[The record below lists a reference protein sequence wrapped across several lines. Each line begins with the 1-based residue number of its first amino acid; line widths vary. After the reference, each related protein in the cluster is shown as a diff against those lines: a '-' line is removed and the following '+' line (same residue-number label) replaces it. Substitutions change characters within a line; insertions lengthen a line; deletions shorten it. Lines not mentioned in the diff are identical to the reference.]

1 MIDTL
6 EEVSLADRALV
17 FGIGGGGDVVGAIPS
32 ARLLQQ
38 FGLEVVLGGVAWQP
52 VPRDVRP
59 GPRSLDELTDVDVL
73 GSHVGVASGT
83 TETVDGVA
91 MAEGDVAAL
100 VDEPVLVL
108 DITDGPHALVDSLK
122 EVLDELEID
131 LVVGVDAG
139 GDVLARGTEP
149 GVRSPLTDATGLVVL
164 EAIARPSLVG
174 VIGYGSDG
182 ELTHDE
188 LDEALAEVA
197 ARDGLIGAW
206 GLTPRV
212 RDELEGILESVETE
226 ASRLPVLA
234 VRGHFGTHDIRDG
247 RRTAAIGPASTVTFY
262 LDPEVLADRSLIV
275 EVVRSVTNLEQAASR
290 LHREGDHTE
299 LEAERRR
306 LEET

>member
-108 DITDGPHALVDSLK
+108 DITDGPHALVDSLE
-122 EVLDELEID
+122 EVLD
-131 LVVGVDAG
+131 V
-139 GDVLARGTEP
+139 
-149 GVRSPLTDATGLVVL
+149 
-164 EAIARPSLVG
+164 
-174 VIGYGSDG
+174 
-182 ELTHDE
+182 
-188 LDEALAEVA
+188 
-197 ARDGLIGAW
+197 
-206 GLTPRV
+206 
-212 RDELEGILESVETE
+212 
-226 ASRLPVLA
+226 
-234 VRGHFGTHDIRDG
+234 
-247 RRTAAIGPASTVTFY
+247 
-262 LDPEVLADRSLIV
+262 
-275 EVVRSVTNLEQAASR
+275 
-290 LHREGDHTE
+290 
-299 LEAERRR
+299 
-306 LEET
+306 